1 MQTNTLPCFTCR
13 WDAQWQT
20 QMFEKGYG
28 LETRTGGW
36 RFNRVRE
43 DKKDV
48 DEESTVL
55 ALVKGL
61 ETLVTKEQVCHL
73 DACSARLMEICCNS
87 KQNRPLTAPCYFG
100 FFPSW
105 KRVSIIFGN
114 NGKQEKRE
122 RLPMDRMRIHQLQV
136 NALQCVLF
144 RSPTTSQGKQAI
156 E

>member
-1 MQTNTLPCFTCR
+1 MLPFFTCR

-36 RFNRVRE
+36 RFNRIRE

-55 ALVKGL
+55 ALVKSL

-73 DACSARLMEICCNS
+73 DACSARSMKICDNS
-87 KQNRPLTAPCYFG
+87 NQNRPLTVTCCFG
-100 FFPSW
+100 FFFFLCLSW
-105 KRVSIIFGN
+105 KQASIIFGN
-114 NGKQEKRE
+114 NGRPEKQERP
-122 RLPMDRMRIHQLQV
+122 PMDQTHIHQFQV

-144 RSPTTSQGKQAI
+144 RSLTTP
-156 E
+156 

>member
-1 MQTNTLPCFTCR
+1 MLPFFTCR

-36 RFNRVRE
+36 RFNRIRE

-55 ALVKGL
+55 ALVKSL

-73 DACSARLMEICCNS
+73 DACSARSMKICDNS
-87 KQNRPLTAPCYFG
+87 NQNRPLTVTCCFG
-100 FFPSW
+100 FFFFCFLVGSKHRSYSETMEGQRSRSDLQWIKRTFISSKSTPS
-105 KRVSIIFGN
+105 
-114 NGKQEKRE
+114 
-122 RLPMDRMRIHQLQV
+122 
-136 NALQCVLF
+136 NASSFDL
-144 RSPTTSQGKQAI
+144 
-156 E
+156 

>member
-1 MQTNTLPCFTCR
+1 
-13 WDAQWQT
+13 
-20 QMFEKGYG
+20 MFEKGYG

-100 FFPSW
+100 GFFFFCFLAGSEYRSYSETMESKRSGSAFQWIERAFISSKSTPSNASSFDLQQHL
-105 KRVSIIFGN
+105 KVN
-114 NGKQEKRE
+114 KQSSSVC
-122 RLPMDRMRIHQLQV
+122 LLV
-136 NALQCVLF
+136 NISG
-144 RSPTTSQGKQAI
+144 RS
-156 E
+156 